1 MDWENPEWY
10 LSKNQTVSRLLQ
22 VLQTLQACIC
32 KLYCIFAKTVQNIM
46 SDNWSKK
53 LGSII
58 KEYREANNLPLRKI
72 AASLDL
78 DQSTLSKI
86 EKGERKG
93 NVEMIPVVAKLFN
106 LDYNGLQVDILSE
119 KIIEENKEY
128 PLLQEALVEALNK
141 IKRVK

>member
-1 MDWENPEWY
+1 
-10 LSKNQTVSRLLQ
+10 
-22 VLQTLQACIC
+22 
-32 KLYCIFAKTVQNIM
+32 M

-72 AASLDL
+72 ASSLDL

-93 NVEMIPVVAKLFN
+93 YIEMIPVVAMLFN

-128 PLLQEALVEALNK
+128 PLLQEALEEALNK
-141 IKRVK
+141 IKRAK

>member
-1 MDWENPEWY
+1 
-10 LSKNQTVSRLLQ
+10 
-22 VLQTLQACIC
+22 
-32 KLYCIFAKTVQNIM
+32 M

-86 EKGERKG
+86 EKGDRKG
-93 NVEMIPVVAKLFN
+93 NIEMIPVVAKLFN
-106 LDYNGLQVDILSE
+106 LDYQGLQVDILSD
-119 KIIEENKEY
+119 KLIEENKDY
-128 PLLQEALVEALNK
+128 PLFNEALKEALK
-141 IKRVK
+141 KLKQSK

>member
-1 MDWENPEWY
+1 
-10 LSKNQTVSRLLQ
+10 
-22 VLQTLQACIC
+22 
-32 KLYCIFAKTVQNIM
+32 M

>member
-1 MDWENPEWY
+1 
-10 LSKNQTVSRLLQ
+10 
-22 VLQTLQACIC
+22 
-32 KLYCIFAKTVQNIM
+32 M

-72 AASLDL
+72 AASLDM

-86 EKGERKG
+86 EKGERRG
-93 NVEMIPVVAKLFN
+93 NIEMIPVVARLFN

-128 PLLQEALVEALNK
+128 PLLQEALAEALNK
-141 IKRVK
+141 IKRAK

>member
-1 MDWENPEWY
+1 
-10 LSKNQTVSRLLQ
+10 
-22 VLQTLQACIC
+22 
-32 KLYCIFAKTVQNIM
+32 M

-86 EKGERKG
+86 EKGERRG
-93 NVEMIPVVAKLFN
+93 NIEMIPVVARLFN
-106 LDYNGLQVDILSE
+106 LDYKGLQVDILSE
-119 KIIEENKEY
+119 KIIEENKEH
-128 PLLQEALVEALNK
+128 PLLQEALAEALNK
-141 IKRVK
+141 IKRAK

>member
-1 MDWENPEWY
+1 
-10 LSKNQTVSRLLQ
+10 
-22 VLQTLQACIC
+22 
-32 KLYCIFAKTVQNIM
+32 M

-86 EKGERKG
+86 EKGERRG
-93 NVEMIPVVAKLFN
+93 NIEMIPVVARLFN
-106 LDYNGLQVDILSE
+106 LDYKGLQVDILSE

-128 PLLQEALVEALNK
+128 PLLQEALAEALNK
-141 IKRVK
+141 IKRAK

>member
-1 MDWENPEWY
+1 
-10 LSKNQTVSRLLQ
+10 
-22 VLQTLQACIC
+22 
-32 KLYCIFAKTVQNIM
+32 M

-86 EKGERKG
+86 EKGERRG
-93 NVEMIPVVAKLFN
+93 NIEMIPVVARLFN

-119 KIIEENKEY
+119 KIIEENKEH